1 METDPLPFTTHGA
14 RRLSANFNYSHFTAS
29 VSVAASLHTS
39 ETHQMVIN
47 GLLLF
52 HWACQ
57 TWEVSRPTH
66 TFENCKISNIW
77 RVVVTYI
84 LLQIGHPL
92 LPCSVN
98 ITFRWSILTR
108 NAKQTSKFEFIG
120 NNYHYL
126 KGCYYV
132 LVKKRQHTSIGVL
145 KDLSYIW
152 IYCASV
158 FGAEAALSSIS

>member
-39 ETHQMVIN
+39 QTHQMVIN
-47 GLLLF
+47 ELLLF

-126 KGCYYV
+126 RGSYYA
-132 LVKKRQHTSIGVL
+132 LTKKLQQTSIGVL
-145 KDLSYIW
+145 KDLS
-152 IYCASV
+152 
-158 FGAEAALSSIS
+158 SIS